1 MFKNLIKKTSDKT
14 VDHPWLVISFFI
26 IITIISL
33 LQLQNIEIDTA
44 IKSLIPA
51 DMPSRI
57 RIEEIEAV
65 FGGTDMV
72 MITVQADDV
81 LNAEVLQK
89 IKYISDNLQKVRE
102 IDKVN
107 SPFTLNNIEG
117 KNNELIIEAAVPDIP
132 ESEAE
137 KEELRSNL
145 LNNELVIANVI
156 SKDFKAVSIGAV
168 LSEGAEDAV
177 VLNKIDNIISQAK
190 EEYNSSSKIAAVGLP
205 IIRALNAEIMQQDMS
220 RLLPLGLIIM
230 LIFLFL
236 CFKQL
241 RGVFLP
247 FAVVIMS
254 IIFSLSL
261 IPVMGWKF
269 QLPTIILPV
278 ILIAVTND
286 YGIHII
292 AAYQELVSE
301 KSKQKEIDNKSDI
314 TAKKLISSQ
323 TIKNLGLPIAAT
335 AITTM
340 IGLLALL
347 SHIVTPVKE
356 LGFLAAAGI
365 AFSFFASILFIPAV
379 LSLLKLKTPLNE
391 KQKNKG
397 LEKLLRKTAA
407 FVSSNPKKIII
418 ISFLSILLIASGIRF
433 LEVDTNPI
441 SFYSDDSDIVQTT
454 ELVNRKFG
462 GANPIS
468 ILAEGNLFNPEVM
481 QKISDF
487 EYRLEEYKDIGEV
500 TAISKIMREMNQELH
515 NNNPEFNKIP
525 DSQNALAQ
533 YFLLFSMSG
542 DLDKLVDFNR
552 ENALITAR
560 IPSNSTKKISKTV
573 EYIKEQAAAY
583 PDSIFK
589 TVGGFADLLA
599 ELESAIVWGQIY
611 SLFISIILV
620 GIVIMFL
627 FKSITAGI
635 YTIIP
640 LGAAVTALF
649 GLMGFFKIEL
659 NIITAMLSSIMIGIG
674 VDYTIHFIWRY
685 KKERPKMSAQEAV
698 LKTLTTSGRGIIF
711 NALSVIV
718 GFSVL
723 LISGFMAVQFFAFLV
738 TVSIGT
744 CLIGALVL
752 LPSLVLVFQPKFLEK
767 NSD

>member
-1 MFKNLIKKTSDKT
+1 MFKNIIKEISEKT
-14 VDHPWLVISFFI
+14 VKYPWLIISFFI
-26 IITIISL
+26 IITVISAF
-33 LQLQNIEIDTA
+33 QLQNIELDTA

-57 RIEEIEAV
+57 KIEEIETI

-72 MITVQADDV
+72 MVTIQADDI
-81 LNAEVLQK
+81 LDLQVLQK
-89 IKYISDNLQKVRE
+89 IKYISDNLEKVRE

-117 KNNELIIEAAVPDIP
+117 KDNELIIETAIPKIP
-132 ESEAE
+132 ETESA
-137 KEELRSNL
+137 KEELRTKL

-168 LSEGAEDAV
+168 LAEGTEDAV
-177 VLNKIDNIISQAK
+177 VLNKIENIVSQAQ
-190 EEYNSSSKIAAVGLP
+190 EEYNSGSKIMAVGLP

-220 RLLPLGLIIM
+220 RLLPFGLIIM
-230 LIFLFL
+230 LVFLFL

-241 RGVFLP
+241 RGVLLP

-261 IPVMGWKF
+261 IPVLGWKF

-286 YGIHII
+286 YGIHIT
-292 AAYQELVSE
+292 AAYQELAAE
-301 KSKQKEIDNKSDI
+301 ELLQTEFTNNTKNNA
-314 TAKKLISSQ
+314 AKIISSQ
-323 TIKNLGLPIAAT
+323 TVKNLGLPIAAT
-335 AITTM
+335 ALTTI

-347 SHIVTPVKE
+347 SHIVTPVRE

-379 LSLLKLKTPLNE
+379 LSLLKLKTPLNQE
-391 KQKNKG
+391 QKNKG
-397 LEKLLRKTAA
+397 LEKLLRKTALA
-407 FVSSNPKKIII
+407 VSSQPKRIII
-418 ISFLSILLIASGIRF
+418 ISLIIIVLVGGGIRF

-441 SFYSDDSDIVQTT
+441 SFYPDNSDIVQAT
-454 ELVNRKFG
+454 ELVNRNFG

-468 ILAEGNLFNPEVM
+468 ILVEGNLLDPEIM
-481 QKISDF
+481 QTISDF
-487 EYRLEEYKDIGEV
+487 ELKLEEYQDIGEV
-500 TAISKIMREMNQELH
+500 TAVSKIMREMNQELH
-515 NNNPEFNKIP
+515 NNDPEFNKIP

-552 ENALITAR
+552 EHALITAR
-560 IPSNSTKKISKTV
+560 IPSNSTKIISRTV
-573 EYIKEQAAAY
+573 DYIKEEAASY

-599 ELESAIVWGQIY
+599 ELEAAVVWGQIY
-611 SLFISIILV
+611 SLLISVILV
-620 GIVIMFL
+620 GIVVMVL
-627 FKSITAGI
+627 FKSITAGL

-659 NIITAMLSSIMIGIG
+659 NIITAMLSSIMIGVG

-685 KKERPKMSAQEAV
+685 RKERQKMNAQDAV
-698 LKTLTTSGRGIIF
+698 LKTLSTSGRGIIF

-723 LISGFMAVQFFAFLV
+723 LLSGFLAVQFFAFLV
-738 TVSIGT
+738 TVSVGT

-752 LPSLVLVFQPKFLEK
+752 LPSLVLIFKPKFLEK
-767 NSD
+767 DAD